1 MIDSIPPAGSPT
13 SAGAVRA
20 MLDAM
25 RTLEADATGG
35 IGKTSG
41 PQGAA
46 PAPGFA
52 DAVSHA
58 VRQVNGAQVQAQSLQ
73 GAYQR
78 GEGVPLT
85 DVVLGMHRA
94 SLAMEATMQVR
105 NKVMKAYEDMLNMP
119 L

>member
-1 MIDSIPPAGSPT
+1 MIDTLSPAGSPT

-20 MLDAM
+20 MLDTL
-25 RTLEADATGG
+25 RTLQADAAGG
-35 IGKTSG
+35 LSQAQS
-41 PQGAA
+41 PQGSP

-52 DAVSHA
+52 DAVAHA
-58 VRQVNGAQVQAQSLQ
+58 VKQVNSVQIQAQDLQ